1 MKKVAVLF
9 CALVLMFEMTSC
21 ATIVGGKVTT
31 SQKIKPGPGE
41 PVRQVKVGALLAD
54 IIFFGG
60 AGLII
65 DLVPSSP
72 RPIDGSPA
80 SLVAYPGPLCLFLVA
95 VCLAFS

>member
-21 ATIVGGKVTT
+21 ATIVGGQVTA

-54 IIFFGG
+54 IFFFGG

-65 DLVPSSP
+65 DFATNAIYKPTEP
-72 RPIDGSPA
+72 KK
-80 SLVAYPGPLCLFLVA
+80 
-95 VCLAFS
+95 